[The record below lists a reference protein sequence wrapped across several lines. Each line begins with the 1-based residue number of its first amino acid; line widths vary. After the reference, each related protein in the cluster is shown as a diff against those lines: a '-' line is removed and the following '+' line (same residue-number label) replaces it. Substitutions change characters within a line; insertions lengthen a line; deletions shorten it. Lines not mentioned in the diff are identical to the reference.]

1 MALIPANKAVL
12 AALCRPLYLH
22 DHGTF
27 PSASDRIPI
36 VMGIRLIPR
45 LDIKG
50 PNLVKGI
57 HLEGLRVLGRP
68 EAFAHFYADTGAD
81 ELIYQD
87 VVASLYGRNSLLDLV
102 SRTATE
108 IFIPLTVGGG
118 IRTLDDIKEA
128 LRAGA
133 DKVAINTAVVND
145 PDLVVSASRRF
156 GSSTIVVAI
165 EAIQQPDGT
174 FHVYTDSGREATGLD
189 AIEWAERVAAMGAGE
204 LLVTSVDRDGTGKGF
219 DIVLT
224 RQIADAVS
232 IPVIASG
239 GAGHPQHLV
248 DVVFEGHAD
257 AVSVASVAHYHAVS
271 LLEAHIDSSDGNTTF
286 LTSGRRAAHVDA
298 TGIAELKKHMADSG
312 LDCRPVPATTVAP

>member
-1 MALIPANKAVL
+1 
-12 AALCRPLYLH
+12 
-22 DHGTF
+22 
-27 PSASDRIPI
+27 
-36 VMGIRLIPR
+36 MGIRLIPR

-50 PNLVKGI
+50 PDLVKGI

-68 EAFAHFYADTGAD
+68 GAFARYYADTGAD

-87 VVASLYGRNSLLDLV
+87 VVASLFGRNSLLDLV
-102 SRTATE
+102 SRTAAE

-145 PDLVVSASRRF
+145 PDLVVNASRRF

-165 EAIQQPDGT
+165 EVIQQPDGA

-189 AIEWAERVAAMGAGE
+189 AIEWAERVAEMGAGE

-219 DIVLT
+219 DLVLT

-239 GAGHPQHLV
+239 GAGNPQHFV

-257 AVSVASVAHYHAVS
+257 AVSVASVAHYHAVK
-271 LLEAHIDSSDGNTTF
+271 LIEADTINNEGNTTF
-286 LTSGRRAAHVDA
+286 LKSGRSAAHVDA
-298 TGIAELKKHMADSG
+298 TGIAEIKKHMVDAG
-312 LDCRPVPATTVAP
+312 IECRLISAASAAP